1 MSIKNIYFISG
12 QSISDLK
19 AIWIVFSGDL
29 ERSLREVQQSDSSIL
44 DSSTEI
50 STTESFNSEDTGIM
64 IWVTDTGRTFTC
76 LIILFY
82 LHSQKINMP

>member
-1 MSIKNIYFISG
+1 MIIKKNIFFISG

-29 ERSLREVQQSDSSIL
+29 ERSLSEVQQSDSSIL

-50 STTESFNSEDTGIM
+50 STTESFSSENAGKM
-64 IWVTDTGRTFTC
+64 IRVTHTSKTFS
-76 LIILFY
+76 
-82 LHSQKINMP
+82 HVS

>member
-1 MSIKNIYFISG
+1 MIIKKIFFFISG

-29 ERSLREVQQSDSSIL
+29 ERSLSEVQQSDSSIL

-50 STTESFNSEDTGIM
+50 STTESFSSENTGKM
-64 IWVTDTGRTFTC
+64 IRVTHTV
-76 LIILFY
+76 
-82 LHSQKINMP
+82 Q

>member
-1 MSIKNIYFISG
+1 MQSNDYKKNNFFISG

-29 ERSLREVQQSDSSIL
+29 ERSLSEVQQSDSSIL

-50 STTESFNSEDTGIM
+50 STTESFSSENTGKM
-64 IWVTDTGRTFTC
+64 IRVTHTGKTFS
-76 LIILFY
+76 
-82 LHSQKINMP
+82 HVS

>member
-1 MSIKNIYFISG
+1 MQSNDYKKNNFFISG

-29 ERSLREVQQSDSSIL
+29 ERSLSEVQQSDSSIL

-50 STTESFNSEDTGIM
+50 STTESFSSENTGKM
-64 IWVTDTGRTFTC
+64 IRATHTSKTFS
-76 LIILFY
+76 
-82 LHSQKINMP
+82 HVS

>member
-1 MSIKNIYFISG
+1 MQSNDYKKNIFFISG

-29 ERSLREVQQSDSSIL
+29 ERSLSEVQQSDSSIL

-50 STTESFNSEDTGIM
+50 STTESFSSENTGKM
-64 IWVTDTGRTFTC
+64 IRGTHTSKTFS
-76 LIILFY
+76 
-82 LHSQKINMP
+82 HVS

>member
-1 MSIKNIYFISG
+1 MQSNDYKKNIFFISG

-29 ERSLREVQQSDSSIL
+29 ERSLSEVQQSDSSIL

-50 STTESFNSEDTGIM
+50 STTESFSSENTGKM
-64 IWVTDTGRTFTC
+64 IRVTHTCTSKTFS
-76 LIILFY
+76 
-82 LHSQKINMP
+82 HVS